1 MDIQI
6 YSTILRRLIVSEL
19 SRRQGEPITP
29 ELIIELSDE
38 IIKSIADYA
47 FYSSPPAQETV

>member
-6 YSTILRRLIVSEL
+6 YSIVLRRLIVSEL
-19 SRRQGEPITP
+19 SRYQGKSITP

-38 IIKSIADYA
+38 VIKSIADYT
-47 FYSSPPAQETV
+47 FYCSPNQDESV